1 MSLFAVGDIH
11 GRYDLLLKALAEI
24 EARWHSPNTIVFL
37 GDYIDRGPQSRE
49 VVETLMAGP
58 TRDGDTWICLRGNH
72 EQMMVD
78 TYRKP
83 LDPDWWL
90 TNGGAQTVA
99 SFGGRPSE
107 AVIDWCEALPTS
119 YETPSHFFVH
129 AGIRPGLS
137 LHLQDDEAKLW
148 IRDKFLHDERDHG
161 KHIVHGHT
169 PNRSAELMQNRT
181 NLDSGACFYGTLS
194 VGRFGQGAC
203 GRRRSDR
210 GHPMTP
216 GVRAR

>member
-11 GRYDLLLKALAEI
+11 GCYPLLLKALAAI
-24 EARWHSPNTIVFL
+24 EERSHSPNTVVFL

-49 VVETLMAGP
+49 VVETLMRGP

-83 LDPDWWL
+83 LDPSWWL
-90 TNGGAQTVA
+90 DNGGETTEK
-99 SFGGRPSE
+99 SFGGRPPE
-107 AVIDWCEALPTS
+107 AVIDWCAALPTS
-119 YETPSHFFVH
+119 YETPTHFFVH

-137 LHLQDDEAKLW
+137 LHLQDDEAMLW
-148 IRDKFLHDERDHG
+148 IRDKFLHDESDHG

-169 PNRSAELMQNRT
+169 PNRVAELLPNRT
-181 NLDSGACFYGTLS
+181 NLDSGAVYYGTLS
-194 VGRFGQGAC
+194 VGRLDEGTSVFTVTA
-203 GRRRSDR
+203 
-210 GHPMTP
+210 
-216 GVRAR
+216 